1 MNKGRDNK
9 LKMKSEG
16 FMEKLSGFEREGLI
30 QATRDILTYK
40 LMQTRG
46 YALLAAKTTDGKT
59 GQLLTALLQQEEK
72 DVDYWQKQL
81 LALDGS
87 QPLHLGPAFGLR
99 VRIMMGLLGARGFF
113 QWAMIAEDESV
124 EDLLILA
131 GNLQEPSISETWV
144 RAASD
149 ERLHLSRMKR
159 EVLGMEAW
167 EMGGGGG
174 VRDVVFGA
182 NDGLVSI
189 LALVAGVFSAT
200 TDSRPVLIAGI
211 AGAIAGTVSM
221 GAGAYVSSK
230 SEQEVT
236 QKEQERKGIRKK
248 HSPEEEREEL
258 IRFYQAKGFERKR
271 AEAIAL
277 RVTERVDEMQG
288 LTIGEETGLS
298 SEEDW
303 PPAKAGLLTGF
314 SFLIA
319 SIIPI
324 LPFTLMDVRPAAI
337 TALIASVIFLFVI
350 GASKAI
356 FTRQSWIR
364 SGLEVMVI
372 GTVAAAATYVI
383 GLLLPTEFG

>member
-1 MNKGRDNK
+1 
-9 LKMKSEG
+9 
-16 FMEKLSGFEREGLI
+16 MEKLSDFERDGLI
-30 QATRDILTYK
+30 VYTRDILTYK
-40 LMQTRG
+40 LMQARG
-46 YALLAAKTTDGKT
+46 YALLAAKATEKKT
-59 GQLLTALLQQEEK
+59 VQLLKALCQQEEK

-81 LALDGS
+81 LALDES
-87 QPLHLGPAFGLR
+87 QPLHLSPAFELR
-99 VRIMMGLLGARGFF
+99 VRIMMGLLGARGFL

-124 EDLLILA
+124 EELLILA
-131 GNLQEPSISETWV
+131 GNLQDGSSSETWV

-149 ERLHLSRMKR
+149 ERLHLNRMKQ
-159 EVLGMEAW
+159 EVLGMEVW

-200 TDSRPVLIAGI
+200 TDSQPVLIAGI

-236 QKEQERKGIRKK
+236 QKEQERKGVRRKQT
-248 HSPEEEREEL
+248 PEEEQEEL
-258 IRFYQAKGFERKR
+258 IRFYQSKGFERGR
-271 AEAIAL
+271 AEAIAA
-277 RVTERVDEMQG
+277 RVTDRMETMREY
-288 LTIGEETGLS
+288 TIGEETGLT

-303 PPAKAGLLTGF
+303 PPAKAGLLTGL

-324 LPFTLMDVRPAAI
+324 LPFALMEVRPAAV
-337 TALIASVIFLFVI
+337 TALIASVIFLFLV

-364 SGLEVMVI
+364 SGLEVMLI
-372 GTVAAAATYVI
+372 GTVAAAATFVI
-383 GLLLPTEFG
+383 GLLLPSEFG

>member
-1 MNKGRDNK
+1 LNGED
-9 LKMKSEG
+9 
-16 FMEKLSGFEREGLI
+16 FMEGLSRLEKESLSK
-30 QATRDILTYK
+30 AVKDILTYK
-40 LMQTRG
+40 LMQSKG
-46 YALLAAKTTDGKT
+46 YALLATKVSDDRT
-59 GQLLTALLQQEEK
+59 
-72 DVDYWQKQL
+72 KQL
-81 LALDGS
+81 LKE
-87 QPLHLGPAFGLR
+87 LHFEEEQDAEYWVQQLQAIGNQHRNSFGPAFELR
-99 VRIMMGLLGARGFF
+99 IRIMMGLLGARGFF

-124 EDLLILA
+124 EELLILA
-131 GNLQEPSISETWV
+131 GNLQEQTASETWL

-149 ERLHLSRMKR
+149 ERLHLNRMKQ

-200 TDSRPVLIAGI
+200 TDSQPVLIAGI

-236 QKEQERKGIRKK
+236 QKEQERKGVRKK
-248 HSPEEEREEL
+248 QSPEEAKEEL
-258 IRFYQAKGFERKR
+258 VRFYQAKGFERKR
-271 AEAIAL
+271 AKAL
-277 RVTERVDEMQG
+277 AARVTDRMETVQEYS
-288 LTIGEETGLS
+288 IGEETGLT
-298 SEEDW
+298 SEQDW
-303 PPAKAGLLTGF
+303 PPIKAGLLTGL
-314 SFLIA
+314 SFFIA

-324 LPFTLMDVRPAAI
+324 LPFALMEVTPAAI
-337 TALIASVIFLFVI
+337 TALLASVVFLFGI

-372 GTVAAAATYVI
+372 GTVAAVVTFVI
-383 GLLLPTEFG
+383 GLLLPSEFG

>member
-1 MNKGRDNK
+1 
-9 LKMKSEG
+9 
-16 FMEKLSGFEREGLI
+16 MEELSRFEKESLI
-30 QATRDILTYK
+30 QTVKDVLTYK
-40 LMQTRG
+40 LMQSRG
-46 YALLAAKTTDGKT
+46 YALLARKVTDDRT
-59 GQLLTALLQQEEK
+59 MQLLQELHLHEEK
-72 DVDYWQKQL
+72 DAEYWAQQL
-81 LALDGS
+81 QALGYPHPDPTGA
-87 QPLHLGPAFGLR
+87 AFEF
-99 VRIMMGLLGARGFF
+99 RIRLLMALLGARGFF

-124 EDLLILA
+124 EELLILA
-131 GNLQEPSISETWV
+131 GNLQAPSISEIWV

-149 ERLHLSRMKR
+149 ERLHLNRMKR
-159 EVLGMEAW
+159 DVLGMEAW

-200 TDSRPVLIAGI
+200 TNSQPVLIAGI

-236 QKEQERKGIRKK
+236 QKEQERKGVRRKQ
-248 HSPEEEREEL
+248 SPEEEKEEL
-258 IRFYQAKGFERKR
+258 IAFYQTKGFERKR
-271 AEAIAL
+271 AEGIAG
-277 RVTERVDEMQG
+277 RVIERIGQMEEF
-288 LTIGEETGLS
+288 TIGEETGLT
-298 SEEDW
+298 SEEHW
-303 PPAKAGLLTGF
+303 SPIKAGFLTGL

-319 SIIPI
+319 SIIPV

-337 TALIASVIFLFVI
+337 TALIASVLFLFGI

-356 FTRQSWIR
+356 FTRQNWIR

-372 GTVAAAATYVI
+372 GTVAAAVTYVI
-383 GLLLPTEFG
+383 GLLLPSEFG

>member
-1 MNKGRDNK
+1 
-9 LKMKSEG
+9 
-16 FMEKLSGFEREGLI
+16 MEKLSDFERDGLI
-30 QATRDILTYK
+30 VYTRDILTYK
-40 LMQTRG
+40 FMQARG
-46 YALLAAKTTDGKT
+46 YALLAAKATEEKT
-59 GQLLTALLQQEEK
+59 VQLLKALCQQEEK

-81 LALDGS
+81 LVLDES
-87 QPLHLGPAFGLR
+87 QPLHLSPAFELR
-99 VRIMMGLLGARGFF
+99 VRIMMGLLGARGFL

-124 EDLLILA
+124 EELLILA
-131 GNLQEPSISETWV
+131 GNLQDGSSSETWV

-149 ERLHLSRMKR
+149 ERLHLNRMKQ
-159 EVLGMEAW
+159 EVLGMEVW

-200 TDSRPVLIAGI
+200 TDSQPVLIAGI

-236 QKEQERKGIRKK
+236 QKEQERKGVRRKQT
-248 HSPEEEREEL
+248 PEEEQEEL
-258 IRFYQAKGFERKR
+258 IRFYQSKGFERGR
-271 AEAIAL
+271 AEAIAA
-277 RVTERVDEMQG
+277 RVTDRMETMREY
-288 LTIGEETGLS
+288 TIGEETGLT

-303 PPAKAGLLTGF
+303 PPAKAGLLTGL

-324 LPFTLMDVRPAAI
+324 LPFALMEVRPAAV
-337 TALIASVIFLFVI
+337 TALIASVIFLFLV

-364 SGLEVMVI
+364 SGLEVMLI

-383 GLLLPTEFG
+383 GLLLPSEFG

>member
-1 MNKGRDNK
+1 
-9 LKMKSEG
+9 
-16 FMEKLSGFEREGLI
+16 MEKLSDFERDGLI
-30 QATRDILTYK
+30 RSTRDILTYK
-40 LMQTRG
+40 LMQARG
-46 YALLAAKTTDGKT
+46 YDLLATKATEEKTV
-59 GQLLTALLQQEEK
+59 QLFTELHQQEEK
-72 DVDYWQKQL
+72 DADFWQKHL
-81 LALDGS
+81 FALDES
-87 QPLHLGPAFGLR
+87 QQLRLGPTFELR

-124 EDLLILA
+124 EELLILA
-131 GNLQEPSISETWV
+131 GNLRDGPSSETWV

-149 ERLHLSRMKR
+149 ERLHLNRMKQ

-200 TDSRPVLIAGI
+200 TDSQPVLIAGI

-236 QKEQERKGIRKK
+236 QKEQERKGVRRKQT
-248 HSPEEEREEL
+248 PEEEREEL
-258 IRFYQAKGFERKR
+258 IRFYQSKGFERGR
-271 AEAIAL
+271 AEAIAV
-277 RVTERVDEMQG
+277 RVTDRMETMQEHI
-288 LTIGEETGLS
+288 IGEETGLT

-303 PPAKAGLLTGF
+303 PPAKAGLLTGL

-324 LPFTLMDVRPAAI
+324 LPFTLMDVRPAAV
-337 TALIASVIFLFVI
+337 TALIASVIFLFLV

-356 FTRQSWIR
+356 FTRQSWVR
-364 SGLEVMVI
+364 SGLEVMAI
-372 GTVAAAATYVI
+372 GTVAAVATYVI
-383 GLLLPTEFG
+383 GLLLPSEFG